1 MKSATLKSKL
11 IGTVDQTI
19 SVAILHC
26 IIRCLSPLYVTVL
39 SHFSW
44 NFIVFCLFCSI
55 SFLKVQT
62 NLCFRERLPS
72 QDFLQRHLSLFT
84 LFTLCLQLCVHC
96 SVVANP
102 SHNAVVAFPVVLF
115 EDKDK
120 TVVGHWLITRAANCI
135 QTQIIPY

>member
-1 MKSATLKSKL
+1 M
-11 IGTVDQTI
+11 GQVDQTI

-26 IIRCLSPLYVTVL
+26 IIRCLSPLYVTLL

-44 NFIVFCLFCSI
+44 NFIVFCLFCTI

-84 LFTLCLQLCVHC
+84 LFTLCLHPIMLLLSFQLFCLRTKIKLHC
-96 SVVANP
+96 GGTLADNKSSQLPPN
-102 SHNAVVAFPVVLF
+102 SNHSILRRIQLSKSNSLPV
-115 EDKDK
+115 
-120 TVVGHWLITRAANCI
+120 
-135 QTQIIPY
+135 